1 MRVTKKV
8 IAAAL
13 ILCML
18 LQVSGAA
25 VIADDAV
32 NNKGTEISGA
42 AALGSGEA
50 MYAADIV
57 SVSVEGGK
65 SVSLES
71 GASTSAGGESVSSA
85 GGVSASAAGGESA
98 SSAGGASASAAS
110 EASAAGKDTFSTGSE
125 ESYAQSRGEEKSSAD
140 EGLSAEPSQVVPEV
154 ITNRTELSDK
164 ANEAD
169 AADTVSESGKT
180 DDGTEELTG
189 NGKAAGDEDAD
200 EDEEAAKDDKTA
212 GNKKAA
218 KDEKASENKK
228 MAKDEKAAGDED
240 ADDEKESGEEK
251 ESEDEK
257 ASEDEK
263 ESGEEE
269 ESRGNITA
277 KDAGIVLEGAG
288 EFDILVAGTLKTQGT
303 PILIDKSVNP
313 DNVSITVWKI
323 EEPVQAGG
331 KNEKHVVLEGKLG
344 EAQAV
349 TNASKKVE
357 AGIRYIIKIEP
368 SQEEL
373 INLEG
378 TEKSH
383 GYNTAKEG
391 ETVTLKISVPDG
403 YKLVGAY
410 NGDGDKVPLKKDDQ
424 GNYYV
429 VVPKAGGVY
438 LSAEFEE
445 DSDDDDDDECSGSGT
460 VSVCSYADRSRDREE
475 CDLAGKCNRI
485 IYDLNGGT
493 LNGDKGPIIVQAEL
507 DKEYKLLD
515 APKKPG
521 ARFLRWASSCKDV
534 RVSKPGDAFVFEH
547 CVKFTAV
554 WDDDSAGRCGRHK
567 VRKDCDDEEDD
578 AEDDDEDDGDEDDED
593 TEENDDGPDVTKTVR
608 ITEANDEE
616 LNINSIKVDDNPAV
630 GIEIIA
636 ARDVD
641 VDEDITVTGG
651 DQGATGIKASAEG
664 KSVTSE
670 VETGSGMKVKSEGSS
685 VGIEASASDG
695 GSLSVD
701 FEGSIDVSSGSGSS
715 VGISAHADSGSSVSI
730 EVG

>member
-8 IAAAL
+8 IAAVL
-13 ILCML
+13 ILCMM
-18 LQVSGAA
+18 LQISGAA
-25 VIADDAV
+25 VIADDAA
-32 NNKGTEISGA
+32 NSRGTEIRDA
-42 AALGSGEA
+42 AALESGEPVR
-50 MYAADIV
+50 AADIV

-65 SVSLES
+65 SVSPAS
-71 GASTSAGGESVSSA
+71 GASASAGGESVSSA
-85 GGVSASAAGGESA
+85 GG
-98 SSAGGASASAAS
+98 ASASA
-110 EASAAGKDTFSTGSE
+110 GGDTFSAGSE
-125 ESYAQSRGEEKSSAD
+125 ESHAQSQGEQKSSAD
-140 EGLSAEPSQVVPEV
+140 EGLSAEPSQAEPEA
-154 ITNRTELSDK
+154 ITDRTELSNQ
-164 ANEAD
+164 ANETETASAVGD
-169 AADTVSESGKT
+169 SRKS
-180 DDGTEELTG
+180 DDGTEALTG
-189 NGKAAGDEDAD
+189 NGKAAGDE
-200 EDEEAAKDDKTA
+200 EAAGSEKAA

-218 KDEKASENKK
+218 KNEKAG
-228 MAKDEKAAGDED
+228 GDED
-240 ADDEKESGEEK
+240 ADEDEKESGEEK
-251 ESEDEK
+251 ESEDEQ

-263 ESGEEE
+263 ESGDEE

-288 EFDILVAGTLKTQGT
+288 EFDILVTGTLKSEGT
-303 PILIDKSVNP
+303 PILIDKSVDP

-323 EEPVQAGG
+323 EDPVQAGG

-349 TNASKKVE
+349 TDDSKKVE

-368 SQEEL
+368 SQEKL

-445 DSDDDDDDECSGSGT
+445 DSDDDDECDDGGMDYICKYS
-460 VSVCSYADRSRDREE
+460 DRPRDREI
-475 CDLAGKCNRI
+475 CDLASECNRI

-493 LNGDKGPIIVQAEL
+493 LNGDKGPIIIEAES

-515 APKKPG
+515 APEKPG

-534 RVSKPGDAFVFEH
+534 RVSKPGEAFVFEH

-554 WDDDSAGRCGRHK
+554 WDDDSVGRCGRHK
-567 VRKDCDDEEDD
+567 VRKECDDE
-578 AEDDDEDDGDEDDED
+578 DDEDDGDEDDED
-593 TEENDDGPDVTKTVR
+593 SDENDDGPDVTETVR

-670 VETGSGMKVKSEGSS
+670 VETGSGMKVKSEGDS

-695 GSLSVD
+695 L
-701 FEGSIDVSSGSGSS
+701 
-715 VGISAHADSGSSVSI
+715 
-730 EVG
+730 

>member
-8 IAAAL
+8 IAAVL
-13 ILCML
+13 ILCMMM
-18 LQVSGAA
+18 QISGTA
-25 VIADDAV
+25 VIAADAA
-32 NNKGTEISGA
+32 NSRSTEISDA
-42 AALGSGEA
+42 AVEAGGEPIH
-50 MYAADIV
+50 AADIV

-65 SVSLES
+65 S
-71 GASTSAGGESVSSA
+71 GASVGGASASAAGGESASSA
-85 GGVSASAAGGESA
+85 SGASASAAGGESA

-110 EASAAGKDTFSTGSE
+110 EASAAGKDTFSTSSE
-125 ESYAQSRGEEKSSAD
+125 EPYAQSQGEERSSAD
-140 EGLSAEPSQVVPEV
+140 EGLSAEPSQAVPEV

-180 DDGTEELTG
+180 DDETEELTG

-228 MAKDEKAAGDED
+228 VAKDEKAAGDED

-251 ESEDEK
+251 ESDDEK

-269 ESRGNITA
+269 ESPGNITA

-288 EFDILVAGTLKTQGT
+288 KFDILVAGTLKTQGT
-303 PILIDKSVNP
+303 PILIDKTVNP

-383 GYNTAKEG
+383 GYNTAEEG

-445 DSDDDDDDECSGSGT
+445 DSDDDECSGSGT
-460 VSVCSYADRSRDREE
+460 VSVCNYADRSREREE

-493 LNGDKGPIIVQAEL
+493 LNGDKGPIIIQAEL
-507 DKEYKLLD
+507 DKEYKLID

-578 AEDDDEDDGDEDDED
+578 AEEDDDEDDED
-593 TEENDDGPDVTKTVR
+593 TEENDDGHDVTKTVR

-616 LNINSIKVDDNPAV
+616 LNLNSIKVDDNPAV

>member
-8 IAAAL
+8 LAAVL
-13 ILCML
+13 TLCMM
-18 LQVSGAA
+18 LQISGAA

-32 NNKGTEISGA
+32 SSRGIEISDT
-42 AALGSGEA
+42 AALKGEDFVH
-50 MYAADIV
+50 AADIV

-65 SVSLES
+65 SVSSES
-71 GASTSAGGESVSSA
+71 GAPASAGGESVSSA
-85 GGVSASAAGGESA
+85 GGASASAGGESA
-98 SSAGGASASAAS
+98 SSASGASASAVS
-110 EASAAGKDTFSTGSE
+110 EASSASKDSFSAGSE
-125 ESYAQSRGEEKSSAD
+125 ESYAQSQGEQKSSAD
-140 EGLSAEPSQVVPEV
+140 EGLSAEPSQAEPEA
-154 ITNRTELSDK
+154 ITDRTELSNQ
-164 ANEAD
+164 ANETETASAVGD
-169 AADTVSESGKT
+169 SRKS
-180 DDGTEELTG
+180 DDGTEALTG
-189 NGKAAGDEDAD
+189 NGKAAGDE
-200 EDEEAAKDDKTA
+200 EAAGSEKAA

-218 KDEKASENKK
+218 KNEKAG
-228 MAKDEKAAGDED
+228 GDED
-240 ADDEKESGEEK
+240 ADEDEKESGEEK
-251 ESEDEK
+251 ESEDEQ

-263 ESGEEE
+263 ESGDEE

-288 EFDILVAGTLKTQGT
+288 EFDILVTGTLKSEGT
-303 PILIDKSVNP
+303 PILIDKSVAP

-323 EEPVQAGG
+323 EDPVQAGG

-349 TNASKKVE
+349 TDDSKKVE

-368 SQEEL
+368 SQEKL

-445 DSDDDDDDECSGSGT
+445 DSDDDDECDDGGMDCICKYS
-460 VSVCSYADRSRDREE
+460 DRPRDREI
-475 CDLAGKCNRI
+475 CDLVSECNRI

-493 LNGDKGPIIVQAEL
+493 LNGDKGPIIIEAERE
-507 DKEYKLLD
+507 KEYKLLD
-515 APKKPG
+515 APEKPG
-521 ARFLRWASSCKDV
+521 VRFLRWASSCKDV
-534 RVSKPGDAFVFEH
+534 RVSKPGEAFVFEH

-554 WDDDSAGRCGRHK
+554 WDDDSVGRCGRHK
-567 VRKDCDDEEDD
+567 VRKECDDE
-578 AEDDDEDDGDEDDED
+578 DDEDDGDEDDED
-593 TEENDDGPDVTKTVR
+593 SDENDDGPDVTETVR

-670 VETGSGMKVKSEGSS
+670 VEIGSGMKVKSEGDS

-701 FEGSIDVSSGSGSS
+701 FEGSIEVSSGSGSS

>member
-8 IAAAL
+8 IAAVL
-13 ILCML
+13 ILCMMM
-18 LQVSGAA
+18 QISGTA
-25 VIADDAV
+25 VIAADAA
-32 NNKGTEISGA
+32 NSRSTEISDA
-42 AALGSGEA
+42 AVEAGGEPIH
-50 MYAADIV
+50 AADIV

-65 SVSLES
+65 S
-71 GASTSAGGESVSSA
+71 GASVGGA
-85 GGVSASAAGGESA
+85 SASAAGGESASSASGASASAAGVESA

-110 EASAAGKDTFSTGSE
+110 EASAAGKDTFSTSSE
-125 ESYAQSRGEEKSSAD
+125 EPYAQSQGEERSSAD
-140 EGLSAEPSQVVPEV
+140 EGLSAEPSQAVPEV

-228 MAKDEKAAGDED
+228 VAKDEKAAGDED

-251 ESEDEK
+251 ESDDEK

-269 ESRGNITA
+269 ESPGNITA

-288 EFDILVAGTLKTQGT
+288 KFDILVAGTLKTQGT
-303 PILIDKSVNP
+303 PILIDKTVNP

-445 DSDDDDDDECSGSGT
+445 DSDDDECSGSGT
-460 VSVCSYADRSRDREE
+460 VSVCNYADRSREREE

-493 LNGDKGPIIVQAEL
+493 LNGDKGPIIIQAEL
-507 DKEYKLLD
+507 DKEYKLID

-578 AEDDDEDDGDEDDED
+578 AEEDDDEDDED

-616 LNINSIKVDDNPAV
+616 LNLNSIKVDDNPAV

-701 FEGSIDVSSGSGSS
+701 FEGSIDVSSGSGSN

>member
-8 IAAAL
+8 IAAVL
-13 ILCML
+13 ILCMM
-18 LQVSGAA
+18 LQISGTA
-25 VIADDAV
+25 VIADDAA
-32 NNKGTEISGA
+32 NSRGTEIRDA
-42 AALGSGEA
+42 AALEGGEPVH
-50 MYAADIV
+50 AADIV

-65 SVSLES
+65 SVSPASSASASAGGESVSSAS

-85 GGVSASAAGGESA
+85 GGASASSASAA
-98 SSAGGASASAAS
+98 SSAGG
-110 EASAAGKDTFSTGSE
+110 DTFSAGSE
-125 ESYAQSRGEEKSSAD
+125 ESHEQSQGEEKTPAD
-140 EGLSAEPSQVVPEV
+140 EGLSAESSSDKSELN
-154 ITNRTELSDK
+154 TDRAELSDQAK
-164 ANEAD
+164 EAE
-169 AADTVSESGKT
+169 AASDSGKT
-180 DDGTEELTG
+180 DDGIEALTG
-189 NGKAAGDEDAD
+189 NGKAAGDE
-200 EDEEAAKDDKTA
+200 EAVGSEKAVKIEKAA

-218 KDEKASENKK
+218 KNEKAG
-228 MAKDEKAAGDED
+228 GDED
-240 ADDEKESGEEK
+240 ADEDEKSSEDEKESGDEK
-251 ESEDEK
+251 ESKGEK

-263 ESGEEE
+263 ESGDEE

-288 EFDILVAGTLKTQGT
+288 EFDILVTGTLKSEGT
-303 PILIDKSVNP
+303 PILIDKSVDP

-323 EEPVQAGG
+323 EDPVQAGG

-349 TNASKKVE
+349 TDDSKKVE

-368 SQEEL
+368 SQEKL

-410 NGDGDKVPLKKDDQ
+410 NGDGDKVPLKKDDH

-445 DSDDDDDDECSGSGT
+445 SSDEDDDDECSDGGMDYI
-460 VSVCSYADRSRDREE
+460 CKYADRPRDREI
-475 CDLAGKCNRI
+475 CDLASECNRI

-493 LNGDKGPIIVQAEL
+493 LNGDKGPIIIEAER
-507 DKEYKLLD
+507 DKEYNLLD
-515 APKKPG
+515 APAKPG

-534 RVSKPGDAFVFEH
+534 RVSKPGETFVFEH

-554 WDDDSAGRCGRHK
+554 WDDDSVGRCGRHK
-567 VRKDCDDEEDD
+567 VCKDCDDDEDD
-578 AEDDDEDDGDEDDED
+578 EDEDDEDDGDEEDED
-593 TEENDDGPDVTKTVR
+593 TDENDDGPDVTETVR

-641 VDEDITVTGG
+641 VNEDITVTGG

-695 GSLSVD
+695 GSLSLD

-715 VGISAHADSGSSVSI
+715 VGISAHADSGSAVSI
-730 EVG
+730 GVG

>member
-8 IAAAL
+8 IAAVL
-13 ILCML
+13 ILCMMM
-18 LQVSGAA
+18 QISGTA
-25 VIADDAV
+25 VIAADAA
-32 NNKGTEISGA
+32 NSRSTEISDA
-42 AALGSGEA
+42 AVEAGGEPIH
-50 MYAADIV
+50 AADIV

-65 SVSLES
+65 S
-71 GASTSAGGESVSSA
+71 GASVGGASASAAGGESASSA
-85 GGVSASAAGGESA
+85 SGASASAAGGESA

-110 EASAAGKDTFSTGSE
+110 EASAAGKDTFSTSSE
-125 ESYAQSRGEEKSSAD
+125 EPYAQSQGEERSSAD
-140 EGLSAEPSQVVPEV
+140 EGLSAEPSQAVPEV

-228 MAKDEKAAGDED
+228 VAKDEKAAGDED

-251 ESEDEK
+251 ESDDEK

-269 ESRGNITA
+269 ESPGNITA

-288 EFDILVAGTLKTQGT
+288 KFDILVAGTLKTQGT
-303 PILIDKSVNP
+303 PILIDKTVNP

-323 EEPVQAGG
+323 EEPVHAGG

-445 DSDDDDDDECSGSGT
+445 DSDDDECSGSGT
-460 VSVCSYADRSRDREE
+460 VSVCNYADRSREREE

-493 LNGDKGPIIVQAEL
+493 LNGDKGPIIIQAEL
-507 DKEYKLLD
+507 DKEYKLID

-578 AEDDDEDDGDEDDED
+578 AEEDDDEDDED

-616 LNINSIKVDDNPAV
+616 LNLNSIKVDDNPAV

-715 VGISAHADSGSSVSI
+715 VGISAHAGSGSSVSI

>member
-8 IAAAL
+8 TAAVL
-13 ILCML
+13 ILCMM
-18 LQVSGAA
+18 LQISGAA
-25 VIADDAV
+25 VIADDAA
-32 NNKGTEISGA
+32 NSRGIEISGPTVEK
-42 AALGSGEA
+42 GGEPVH
-50 MYAADIV
+50 AADIV

-65 SVSLES
+65 SVTSES
-71 GASTSAGGESVSSA
+71 GASASAGGESVSSA
-85 GGVSASAAGGESA
+85 GDASASAAGGESVA
-98 SSAGGASASAAS
+98 SAGGASASAAS
-110 EASAAGKDTFSTGSE
+110 EASAASKDTFSAGSE
-125 ESYAQSRGEEKSSAD
+125 ESHAQSQGEQKLSAD
-140 EGLSAEPSQVVPEV
+140 EGLSAGPSQAEPEA
-154 ITNRTELSDK
+154 ITDRAELSDQ
-164 ANEAD
+164 ANEAED
-169 AADTVSESGKT
+169 AVSDNGKT
-180 DDGTEELTG
+180 DDGTEALTG
-189 NGKAAGDEDAD
+189 NGKAAGDE
-200 EDEEAAKDDKTA
+200 EAAGSEKAVKIEKAA

-218 KDEKASENKK
+218 KNEKAG
-228 MAKDEKAAGDED
+228 GDED
-240 ADDEKESGEEK
+240 ADEDEKESGDEK
-251 ESEDEK
+251 ESKDEK

-263 ESGEEE
+263 ESGDEEE
-269 ESRGNITA
+269 ARGNITA

-288 EFDILVAGTLKTQGT
+288 EFDILVTGTLKSEGT
-303 PILIDKSVNP
+303 PILIDKSVDP

-323 EEPVQAGG
+323 EDPVQAGE

-349 TNASKKVE
+349 TDDSKKVE

-368 SQEEL
+368 SQEKL

-410 NGDGDKVPLKKDDQ
+410 NGDGDKVPLKKDDH

-445 DSDDDDDDECSGSGT
+445 NSDDDEDDDDEEDECSGRRT
-460 VSVCSYADRSRDREE
+460 ESVCSYADRPRDREI
-475 CDLAGKCNRI
+475 CDLASECNRI

-493 LNGDKGPIIVQAEL
+493 LNGDKGPIIIEAER

-515 APKKPG
+515 APAKPG

-534 RVSKPGDAFVFEH
+534 RASKPGEAFVFEH

-554 WDDDSAGRCGRHK
+554 WDDDSVGRCGRHK
-567 VRKDCDDEEDD
+567 VSKECDDGDEDD
-578 AEDDDEDDGDEDDED
+578 EDDEDDGDEDDED
-593 TEENDDGPDVTKTVR
+593 TDENDDGPDVTETVR
-608 ITEANDEE
+608 VTEESDEE

-685 VGIEASASDG
+685 FGIEASASDG

-715 VGISAHADSGSSVSI
+715 VGISAHADAGSSVSI

>member
-1 MRVTKKV
+1 MRVAKKV
-8 IAAAL
+8 LVAVL
-13 ILCML
+13 ILCMM
-18 LQVSGAA
+18 LQINGAA
-25 VIADDAV
+25 VIADDAA
-32 NNKGTEISGA
+32 NSRGTEIRDA
-42 AALGSGEA
+42 AALEGGEPVHV
-50 MYAADIV
+50 ADIV

-65 SVSLES
+65 SVSP
-71 GASTSAGGESVSSA
+71 ASSASASAGGESVSSA
-85 GGVSASAAGGESA
+85 GGASASAGGESV
-98 SSAGGASASAAS
+98 SSAGGASASS
-110 EASAAGKDTFSTGSE
+110 ASAASSAGGDTFSAGSE
-125 ESYAQSRGEEKSSAD
+125 ESHEQSQGEEKTPAD
-140 EGLSAEPSQVVPEV
+140 EGLSAESSSDKSELN
-154 ITNRTELSDK
+154 TDRAELSDQAK
-164 ANEAD
+164 EAE
-169 AADTVSESGKT
+169 AASDSGKT
-180 DDGTEELTG
+180 DDGIEALTG
-189 NGKAAGDEDAD
+189 NGKAAGDE
-200 EDEEAAKDDKTA
+200 EAVGSEKAVKIEKAA

-218 KDEKASENKK
+218 KNEKAG
-228 MAKDEKAAGDED
+228 GDED
-240 ADDEKESGEEK
+240 ADEDEKSSEDEKESGDEK
-251 ESEDEK
+251 ESKGEK

-263 ESGEEE
+263 ESGDEE

-288 EFDILVAGTLKTQGT
+288 EFDILVTGTLKSEGT
-303 PILIDKSVNP
+303 PILIDKSVDP

-323 EEPVQAGG
+323 EDPVQAGG

-349 TNASKKVE
+349 TDDSKKVE

-368 SQEEL
+368 SQEKL

-410 NGDGDKVPLKKDDQ
+410 NGDGDKVPLKKDDH

-445 DSDDDDDDECSGSGT
+445 SSDEDDDDECSDGGMDYICKY
-460 VSVCSYADRSRDREE
+460 VDRPRDREI
-475 CDLAGKCNRI
+475 CDLARECNRI

-493 LNGDKGPIIVQAEL
+493 LNGDKGPIIIEAER

-515 APKKPG
+515 APEKPG

-534 RVSKPGDAFVFEH
+534 RVSKPGEAFVFEH

-554 WDDDSAGRCGRHK
+554 WDDDSVGRCGRHK
-567 VRKDCDDEEDD
+567 VRKDCDD
-578 AEDDDEDDGDEDDED
+578 DEDDED
-593 TEENDDGPDVTKTVR
+593 DEDDDDEEDEDDDENDDGPDVTETVR

-651 DQGATGIKASAEG
+651 DQGATGVKASAEG

-715 VGISAHADSGSSVSI
+715 VGISAHADAGSSVSI

>member
-8 IAAAL
+8 IAAVL
-13 ILCML
+13 ILCMMM
-18 LQVSGAA
+18 QISGTA
-25 VIADDAV
+25 VIAADAA
-32 NNKGTEISGA
+32 NSRSTEISDA
-42 AALGSGEA
+42 AVEAGGEPIHA
-50 MYAADIV
+50 VDIV

-65 SVSLES
+65 S
-71 GASTSAGGESVSSA
+71 GASVGGA
-85 GGVSASAAGGESA
+85 SASAAGGESA
-98 SSAGGASASAAS
+98 SSASGASASAAGGEFASSAGGASASVAS
-110 EASAAGKDTFSTGSE
+110 EASAAGKDTFSTSSE
-125 ESYAQSRGEEKSSAD
+125 ETYAQSQGEERSSAD
-140 EGLSAEPSQVVPEV
+140 EGLSAEPSQAVPEV

-228 MAKDEKAAGDED
+228 VAKDEKAAGDED
-240 ADDEKESGEEK
+240 ADEDEKSAGDEK
-251 ESEDEK
+251 DAEDEK
-257 ASEDEK
+257 AFEDK
-263 ESGEEE
+263 EETT
-269 ESRGNITA
+269 GNITA
-277 KDAGIVLEGAG
+277 KDAGIVLEGG
-288 EFDILVAGTLKTQGT
+288 GKFDILVAGTLKTQGT
-303 PILIDKSVNP
+303 PILIDKTVDP

-344 EAQAV
+344 ETQAV

-368 SQEEL
+368 SQEKL

-378 TEKSH
+378 TEQSH

-403 YKLVGAY
+403 YKLIGAY
-410 NGDGDKVPLKKDDQ
+410 NGDGDKVPLKKDDH

-445 DSDDDDDDECSGSGT
+445 NSDDDEDDDDEEDECSGRRT
-460 VSVCSYADRSRDREE
+460 ESVCSYADRSRDREE

-578 AEDDDEDDGDEDDED
+578 AEEDDDEDDED

-608 ITEANDEE
+608 IKEANDEE

>member
-1 MRVTKKV
+1 M
-8 IAAAL
+8 
-13 ILCML
+13 
-18 LQVSGAA
+18 
-25 VIADDAV
+25 
-32 NNKGTEISGA
+32 
-42 AALGSGEA
+42 
-50 MYAADIV
+50 
-57 SVSVEGGK
+57 
-65 SVSLES
+65 
-71 GASTSAGGESVSSA
+71 
-85 GGVSASAAGGESA
+85 
-98 SSAGGASASAAS
+98 
-110 EASAAGKDTFSTGSE
+110 
-125 ESYAQSRGEEKSSAD
+125 
-140 EGLSAEPSQVVPEV
+140 
-154 ITNRTELSDK
+154 
-164 ANEAD
+164 
-169 AADTVSESGKT
+169 
-180 DDGTEELTG
+180 
-189 NGKAAGDEDAD
+189 
-200 EDEEAAKDDKTA
+200 
-212 GNKKAA
+212 
-218 KDEKASENKK
+218 
-228 MAKDEKAAGDED
+228 
-240 ADDEKESGEEK
+240 
-251 ESEDEK
+251 
-257 ASEDEK
+257 
-263 ESGEEE
+263 
-269 ESRGNITA
+269 
-277 KDAGIVLEGAG
+277 
-288 EFDILVAGTLKTQGT
+288 
-303 PILIDKSVNP
+303 
-313 DNVSITVWKI
+313 
-323 EEPVQAGG
+323 
-331 KNEKHVVLEGKLG
+331 LEGKLG

-349 TNASKKVE
+349 TDDSKKVE
-357 AGIRYIIKIEP
+357 TGIRYIIKIEP
-368 SQEEL
+368 SQEKL

-445 DSDDDDDDECSGSGT
+445 SSDEDDDDECSDGGMDYI
-460 VSVCSYADRSRDREE
+460 CKYADRPRNREI
-475 CDLAGKCNRI
+475 CDLASECNRI

-493 LNGDKGPIIVQAEL
+493 LNGDKGPIIIEAER

-515 APKKPG
+515 APAKPG

-534 RVSKPGDAFVFEH
+534 RVSKPGETFVFEH

-554 WDDDSAGRCGRHK
+554 WDDDSVGRCGRHK
-567 VRKDCDDEEDD
+567 VCKDCDDEEDD
-578 AEDDDEDDGDEDDED
+578 EDDDEDDDDEEDEDSD
-593 TEENDDGPDVTKTVR
+593 ENDDGPDVTETVR

-701 FEGSIDVSSGSGSS
+701 FEGSIEVSSGSGSS
-715 VGISAHADSGSSVSI
+715 VGISAHADAGSSVSI
-730 EVG
+730 EIG

>member
-1 MRVTKKV
+1 MRVAKKV
-8 IAAAL
+8 LVAVL
-13 ILCML
+13 ILCMM
-18 LQVSGAA
+18 LQINGAA
-25 VIADDAV
+25 VIADDAA
-32 NNKGTEISGA
+32 NSRGTEIRDA
-42 AALGSGEA
+42 AALEGGEPVH
-50 MYAADIV
+50 AADIV

-65 SVSLES
+65 SVSSES
-71 GASTSAGGESVSSA
+71 GAPASAGGESVSSESGASASARGESASSA
-85 GGVSASAAGGESA
+85 GGVSASAASA
-98 SSAGGASASAAS
+98 
-110 EASAAGKDTFSTGSE
+110 ASAAGGDTFSAGRE
-125 ESYAQSRGEEKSSAD
+125 ESHAQSHGEQKSSAD
-140 EGLSAEPSQVVPEV
+140 EGLSAGSSQAEPEA
-154 ITNRTELSDK
+154 ITDRTELSNQ
-164 ANEAD
+164 ANEAED
-169 AADTVSESGKT
+169 AVSVNGKT
-180 DDGTEELTG
+180 DDGTEALTG
-189 NGKAAGDEDAD
+189 NGKAAGDEKATKA
-200 EDEEAAKDDKTA
+200 EKVAGNENAAKDEKAA

-218 KDEKASENKK
+218 KNEKAG
-228 MAKDEKAAGDED
+228 GDED
-240 ADDEKESGEEK
+240 ADEDEKESGEEK

-263 ESGEEE
+263 ESEDEEA
-269 ESRGNITA
+269 SRGNITA

-288 EFDILVAGTLKTQGT
+288 EFDILVTGTLKSEGT
-303 PILIDKSVNP
+303 PILIDKSVDP

-323 EEPVQAGG
+323 EDPVQAGG

-349 TNASKKVE
+349 TDDSKKVE

-368 SQEEL
+368 SQEKL

-410 NGDGDKVPLKKDDQ
+410 NGDGDKVPLKKDDH

-445 DSDDDDDDECSGSGT
+445 NSDDDEDDDDEEDECSGRRT
-460 VSVCSYADRSRDREE
+460 ESVCSYADRSRDREE

-493 LNGDKGPIIVQAEL
+493 LNGDKGPIIIEAER
-507 DKEYKLLD
+507 DTEYKLLD
-515 APKKPG
+515 APEKPG

-534 RVSKPGDAFVFEH
+534 RVSKPGETFVFEH

-554 WDDDSAGRCGRHK
+554 WDDDSVGRCGRHK
-567 VRKDCDDEEDD
+567 VRKDCDD
-578 AEDDDEDDGDEDDED
+578 DEDDED
-593 TEENDDGPDVTKTVR
+593 DEDDDDEEDEDDDENDDGPDVTETVR

-636 ARDVD
+636 SRDVD

-715 VGISAHADSGSSVSI
+715 VGISAHAGSGSSVSI

>member
-8 IAAAL
+8 IAAVL
-13 ILCML
+13 ILCMM
-18 LQVSGAA
+18 LQISGAA
-25 VIADDAV
+25 VIADDAA
-32 NNKGTEISGA
+32 NSRSTEISDA
-42 AALGSGEA
+42 AVEAGGEPVRV
-50 MYAADIV
+50 ADIV

-65 SVSLES
+65 S
-71 GASTSAGGESVSSA
+71 GASSGSVSASAAGGESVSSA
-85 GGVSASAAGGESA
+85 GSVSASSASAA
-98 SSAGGASASAAS
+98 SSAGGDSFSA
-110 EASAAGKDTFSTGSE
+110 GSE
-125 ESYAQSRGEEKSSAD
+125 ESHAQSQGEQKSSAD
-140 EGLSAEPSQVVPEV
+140 EGLSAGPSQAEPEA
-154 ITNRTELSDK
+154 ITDRAELSDH
-164 ANEAD
+164 ANEAE
-169 AADTVSESGKT
+169 AAGAVSDSGKT
-180 DDGTEELTG
+180 DDGTEVLTG
-189 NGKAAGDEDAD
+189 NGKAA
-200 EDEEAAKDDKTA
+200 EDEEAAGSEKAAKVEKAA

-218 KDEKASENKK
+218 KDEKT
-228 MAKDEKAAGDED
+228 DGDED
-240 ADDEKESGEEK
+240 ADEKESGEEK

-263 ESGEEE
+263 ESEDEE

-288 EFDILVAGTLKTQGT
+288 EFDIFVAGTLKTQGT
-303 PILIDKSVNP
+303 PILIDKSVDP
-313 DNVSITVWKI
+313 DKVSITVWKI

-349 TNASKKVE
+349 TDDSKKVE
-357 AGIRYIIKIEP
+357 AAIRYIIKIEP

-410 NGDGDKVPLKKDDQ
+410 NGDGDKVPLKKDDH

-445 DSDDDDDDECSGSGT
+445 NSDDDEDDDDEDECSGRRT
-460 VSVCSYADRSRDREE
+460 ESVCSYADRSRDREE
-475 CDLAGKCNRI
+475 CDLAGKCNRV

-493 LNGDKGPIIVQAEL
+493 LNGDKGPIIIEAES

-515 APKKPG
+515 APEKPG

-534 RVSKPGDAFVFEH
+534 RASKPGEAFVFEH

-554 WDDDSAGRCGRHK
+554 WDDDSVGRCGRHK
-567 VRKDCDDEEDD
+567 VCKDCDDDEDD
-578 AEDDDEDDGDEDDED
+578 EDEDDEDDGDEEDED
-593 TEENDDGPDVTKTVR
+593 TDENDDGPDVTETVR

-685 VGIEASASDG
+685 VGIEASASEG

-715 VGISAHADSGSSVSI
+715 VGISAHADAGSSVSI

>member
-8 IAAAL
+8 IAAVL
-13 ILCML
+13 ILCMM
-18 LQVSGAA
+18 LQISGAA
-25 VIADDAV
+25 VIADDAA
-32 NNKGTEISGA
+32 NSRGTEIRDA
-42 AALGSGEA
+42 AALEGGEPVR
-50 MYAADIV
+50 AADIV

-65 SVSLES
+65 SVSPAS
-71 GASTSAGGESVSSA
+71 GASASAGGESVSSA
-85 GGVSASAAGGESA
+85 GG
-98 SSAGGASASAAS
+98 ASASA
-110 EASAAGKDTFSTGSE
+110 GGDTFSAGSE
-125 ESYAQSRGEEKSSAD
+125 ESHAQSQGEQKSSAD
-140 EGLSAEPSQVVPEV
+140 EGLSAEPFQAEPEA
-154 ITNRTELSDK
+154 ITDRTELSNQ
-164 ANEAD
+164 ANETETASAVGD
-169 AADTVSESGKT
+169 SRKS
-180 DDGTEELTG
+180 DDGTEALTG
-189 NGKAAGDEDAD
+189 NGKAAGDE
-200 EDEEAAKDDKTA
+200 EAAGSEKAIKIEKTV

-218 KDEKASENKK
+218 KNEKAG
-228 MAKDEKAAGDED
+228 GDED
-240 ADDEKESGEEK
+240 ADEDEKESGDEK

-257 ASEDEK
+257 ASEDKK
-263 ESGEEE
+263 ESGDEE

-288 EFDILVAGTLKTQGT
+288 EFDILVTGTLKSEGT
-303 PILIDKSVNP
+303 PILIDKSVAP

-323 EEPVQAGG
+323 EDPVQAGG

-349 TNASKKVE
+349 TDDSKKVE

-368 SQEEL
+368 SQEKL

-445 DSDDDDDDECSGSGT
+445 DSDDDECDDGGMDYICKYSDSP
-460 VSVCSYADRSRDREE
+460 RDREI
-475 CDLAGKCNRI
+475 CDLVSECNRI

-493 LNGDKGPIIVQAEL
+493 LNGDKGPIIIETER

-515 APKKPG
+515 APAKPG

-534 RVSKPGDAFVFEH
+534 RVSKPGEAFVFEH

-554 WDDDSAGRCGRHK
+554 WDDDSVGHCSRHK
-567 VRKDCDDEEDD
+567 VCKDCDDEEDD
-578 AEDDDEDDGDEDDED
+578 DEDDED
-593 TEENDDGPDVTKTVR
+593 DDDEDEEDTDENDDGPDVTETVR

-670 VETGSGMKVKSEGSS
+670 VETGSGMKVKSEGDS

-701 FEGSIDVSSGSGSS
+701 FEGSIEVSSGSGSS

>member
-8 IAAAL
+8 IAAVL
-13 ILCML
+13 ILCMM
-18 LQVSGAA
+18 LQISGAA
-25 VIADDAV
+25 VIADDAA
-32 NNKGTEISGA
+32 NSRGTEIRDA
-42 AALGSGEA
+42 AALEGGEPVH
-50 MYAADIV
+50 AADIV

-65 SVSLES
+65 SVSPAS
-71 GASTSAGGESVSSA
+71 GASASAGGESVSSA
-85 GGVSASAAGGESA
+85 GG
-98 SSAGGASASAAS
+98 ASASAAN
-110 EASAAGKDTFSTGSE
+110 ETSAASKDTFSAGSE

-140 EGLSAEPSQVVPEV
+140 EGLSARSSQAEPEA
-154 ITNRTELSDK
+154 ITDRAELSNQ
-164 ANEAD
+164 ANEAE
-169 AADTVSESGKT
+169 AAGAVSDSRKT
-180 DDGTEELTG
+180 DDGTEALTG
-189 NGKAAGDEDAD
+189 NGKAAGDE
-200 EDEEAAKDDKTA
+200 EAAGSEKAAKIEKAA

-218 KDEKASENKK
+218 KNEKAG
-228 MAKDEKAAGDED
+228 GDED
-240 ADDEKESGEEK
+240 ADEDEKESGEEK

-263 ESGEEE
+263 ESGDEEA
-269 ESRGNITA
+269 SRGNITA
-277 KDAGIVLEGAG
+277 KDAGVVLEGAG
-288 EFDILVAGTLKTQGT
+288 EFDILVTGTLKSEGT
-303 PILIDKSVNP
+303 PILIDKSVDP

-323 EEPVQAGG
+323 EDPVQTGG
-331 KNEKHVVLEGKLG
+331 KNGKHVVLEGKLG

-349 TNASKKVE
+349 TDDSKKVE

-368 SQEEL
+368 SQEKL

-410 NGDGDKVPLKKDDQ
+410 NGDGDKVPLKKDDH

-445 DSDDDDDDECSGSGT
+445 SSDEDDDDDECSDGGMDYICKY
-460 VSVCSYADRSRDREE
+460 VDRPRDREI
-475 CDLAGKCNRI
+475 CDLASECNRI

-493 LNGDKGPIIVQAEL
+493 LNGDKGPIIIEAER
-507 DKEYKLLD
+507 DKEYKLLV
-515 APKKPG
+515 APEKPG

-534 RVSKPGDAFVFEH
+534 RVSKPGEAFVFEH

-554 WDDDSAGRCGRHK
+554 WDDDSVGRCGRHK
-567 VRKDCDDEEDD
+567 VCKDCDDDEDD
-578 AEDDDEDDGDEDDED
+578 EDDEDDGDEDDED
-593 TEENDDGPDVTKTVR
+593 DDEKDDGPDVTETVR

-651 DQGATGIKASAEG
+651 DQGATGVKASAEG

-701 FEGSIDVSSGSGSS
+701 FEGSIEVSSGSGSS
-715 VGISAHADSGSSVSI
+715 VGISAHADAGSSVSI
-730 EVG
+730 EIG

>member
-1 MRVTKKV
+1 MRVAKKV
-8 IAAAL
+8 LVAVL
-13 ILCML
+13 ILCMM
-18 LQVSGAA
+18 LQINGAA
-25 VIADDAV
+25 VIADDAA
-32 NNKGTEISGA
+32 NSRGTEIRDA
-42 AALGSGEA
+42 AALEGGEPVHV
-50 MYAADIV
+50 ADIV

-65 SVSLES
+65 SVSPASSASASAGGESVSSAGGASASAGGESVSSAS

-85 GGVSASAAGGESA
+85 GGASASSASAA
-98 SSAGGASASAAS
+98 SSAGG
-110 EASAAGKDTFSTGSE
+110 DTFSAGSE
-125 ESYAQSRGEEKSSAD
+125 ESHEQSQGEEKTPAD
-140 EGLSAEPSQVVPEV
+140 EGLSAESSSDKSELN
-154 ITNRTELSDK
+154 TDRAELSDQAK
-164 ANEAD
+164 EAE
-169 AADTVSESGKT
+169 AASDSGKT
-180 DDGTEELTG
+180 DDGIEALTG
-189 NGKAAGDEDAD
+189 NGKAAGDE
-200 EDEEAAKDDKTA
+200 EAVGFEKAVKIEKAA

-218 KDEKASENKK
+218 KNEKAG
-228 MAKDEKAAGDED
+228 GDED
-240 ADDEKESGEEK
+240 ADEDEKESKG
-251 ESEDEK
+251 EK

-263 ESGEEE
+263 ESGDEE

-288 EFDILVAGTLKTQGT
+288 EFDILVTGTLKSEGT
-303 PILIDKSVNP
+303 PILIDKSVDP
-313 DNVSITVWKI
+313 DNMSITVWKI
-323 EEPVQAGG
+323 EDPVQAGG

-349 TNASKKVE
+349 TDDSKKVE

-368 SQEEL
+368 SQEKL

-445 DSDDDDDDECSGSGT
+445 SSDEDDDDECSDGGMDYI
-460 VSVCSYADRSRDREE
+460 CKYADRPRNREI
-475 CDLAGKCNRI
+475 CDLASECNRI

-493 LNGDKGPIIVQAEL
+493 LNGDKGPIIIEAES

-515 APKKPG
+515 APEKPG

-534 RVSKPGDAFVFEH
+534 RVSKPGEAFVFEH

-554 WDDDSAGRCGRHK
+554 WDDDSVGRCGRHK
-567 VRKDCDDEEDD
+567 VCKDC
-578 AEDDDEDDGDEDDED
+578 DDDEDDEDDED
-593 TEENDDGPDVTKTVR
+593 DDDEEDEDDDENDDGSDVTETVR

-651 DQGATGIKASAEG
+651 DQGATGVKASAEG

-715 VGISAHADSGSSVSI
+715 VGISAHADAGSSVSI

>member
-8 IAAAL
+8 IAAVL
-13 ILCML
+13 ILCMM
-18 LQVSGAA
+18 LQISGAA
-25 VIADDAV
+25 VIADDAA
-32 NNKGTEISGA
+32 NSRGTEIRDA
-42 AALGSGEA
+42 AALESGEPVR
-50 MYAADIV
+50 AADIV

-65 SVSLES
+65 SVSPAS
-71 GASTSAGGESVSSA
+71 GASASAGGESVSSA
-85 GGVSASAAGGESA
+85 GG
-98 SSAGGASASAAS
+98 ASASA
-110 EASAAGKDTFSTGSE
+110 GGDTFSAGSE
-125 ESYAQSRGEEKSSAD
+125 ESHAQSQGEQKSSAD
-140 EGLSAEPSQVVPEV
+140 EGLSAEPSQAEPEA
-154 ITNRTELSDK
+154 ITDRTELSNQ
-164 ANEAD
+164 ANETETASAVGD
-169 AADTVSESGKT
+169 SRKS
-180 DDGTEELTG
+180 DDGTEALTG
-189 NGKAAGDEDAD
+189 NGKAAGDE
-200 EDEEAAKDDKTA
+200 EAAGSEKAA

-218 KDEKASENKK
+218 KNEKAG
-228 MAKDEKAAGDED
+228 GDED
-240 ADDEKESGEEK
+240 ADEDEKESGEEK
-251 ESEDEK
+251 ESEDEQ

-263 ESGEEE
+263 ESGDEE

-288 EFDILVAGTLKTQGT
+288 EFDILVTGTLKSEGT
-303 PILIDKSVNP
+303 PILIDKSVDP

-323 EEPVQAGG
+323 EDPVQAGG

-349 TNASKKVE
+349 TDDSKKVE

-368 SQEEL
+368 SQEKL

-445 DSDDDDDDECSGSGT
+445 DSDDDDECDDGGMDYICKYS
-460 VSVCSYADRSRDREE
+460 DRPRDREI
-475 CDLAGKCNRI
+475 CDLASECNRI

-493 LNGDKGPIIVQAEL
+493 LNGDKGPIIIEAES

-515 APKKPG
+515 APEKPG

-534 RVSKPGDAFVFEH
+534 RVSKPASCKDVRVSKPGEAFVFEH

-554 WDDDSAGRCGRHK
+554 WDDDSVGRCGRHK
-567 VRKDCDDEEDD
+567 VRKECDDEEDD
-578 AEDDDEDDGDEDDED
+578 DEDDED
-593 TEENDDGPDVTKTVR
+593 DDDEDEEDTDENDDGPDVTETVR

-670 VETGSGMKVKSEGSS
+670 VETGSGMKVKSEGDS

-701 FEGSIDVSSGSGSS
+701 FEGSIEVSSGSGSS

>member
-8 IAAAL
+8 IAAVL
-13 ILCML
+13 ILCMM
-18 LQVSGAA
+18 LQISGAA
-25 VIADDAV
+25 VIADDAA
-32 NNKGTEISGA
+32 NSRGIEISGPTVEK
-42 AALGSGEA
+42 GGEPVH
-50 MYAADIV
+50 AADIV

-65 SVSLES
+65 SVSPASGASASAGGES
-71 GASTSAGGESVSSA
+71 VSSVGGASTSAGGESVSSA
-85 GGVSASAAGGESA
+85 GGASASAGGESV

-110 EASAAGKDTFSTGSE
+110 AASAAGGDTFSAGSE
-125 ESYAQSRGEEKSSAD
+125 ESHAQSQGEQKSSAD
-140 EGLSAEPSQVVPEV
+140 EGLTAEPSQTEPEA
-154 ITNRTELSDK
+154 IKDRTELSNQ
-164 ANEAD
+164 ANEGA
-169 AADTVSESGKT
+169 VSDSRKT
-180 DDGTEELTG
+180 DDGTEALTG
-189 NGKAAGDEDAD
+189 NGKAAGDE
-200 EDEEAAKDDKTA
+200 EAAGSEKAAKIEKAA

-218 KDEKASENKK
+218 KNEKAG
-228 MAKDEKAAGDED
+228 GDED
-240 ADDEKESGEEK
+240 ADEDEKESGDEK

-263 ESGEEE
+263 ESGDEEA
-269 ESRGNITA
+269 SRGNITA

-288 EFDILVAGTLKTQGT
+288 EFDILVTGTLKSEGT
-303 PILIDKSVNP
+303 PILIDKSVEP

-323 EEPVQAGG
+323 EDPVQAGG

-349 TNASKKVE
+349 TDDSKKVE

-368 SQEEL
+368 SQEKL

-410 NGDGDKVPLKKDDQ
+410 NGDGDKVPLKKDDH

-445 DSDDDDDDECSGSGT
+445 SSDKDDDDDEEDECSGRRT
-460 VSVCSYADRSRDREE
+460 ESVCSYADRSRDREE

-493 LNGDKGPIIVQAEL
+493 LNGDKGPIIVQAER

-515 APKKPG
+515 APEKPG

-534 RVSKPGDAFVFEH
+534 RVSKPGEAFVFEH

-554 WDDDSAGRCGRHK
+554 WDDDSVGRCGRHK
-567 VRKDCDDEEDD
+567 VRKDCDDDE
-578 AEDDDEDDGDEDDED
+578 DDEDDGDEDDED
-593 TEENDDGPDVTKTVR
+593 TDENDDGPDVTETVR

-636 ARDVD
+636 ACDVD

-651 DQGATGIKASAEG
+651 DQGATGVKASAEG

-701 FEGSIDVSSGSGSS
+701 FDGSIDVSSGSGSS

>member
-8 IAAAL
+8 IAAVL
-13 ILCML
+13 ILCMM
-18 LQVSGAA
+18 LQISGAA

-32 NNKGTEISGA
+32 SSRGIEISDT
-42 AALGSGEA
+42 AALKGEDFVH
-50 MYAADIV
+50 AADIV

-65 SVSLES
+65 SVSSES
-71 GASTSAGGESVSSA
+71 GAPASAGGESVSSA
-85 GGVSASAAGGESA
+85 GG
-98 SSAGGASASAAS
+98 ASASA
-110 EASAAGKDTFSTGSE
+110 GGDTFSAGSE
-125 ESYAQSRGEEKSSAD
+125 ESHAQSQGEQKSSAD
-140 EGLSAEPSQVVPEV
+140 EGLSAEPSQAEPEA
-154 ITNRTELSDK
+154 ITDRTELSNQ
-164 ANEAD
+164 ANETETASAVGD
-169 AADTVSESGKT
+169 SRKS
-180 DDGTEELTG
+180 DDGTEALTG
-189 NGKAAGDEDAD
+189 NGKAAGDE
-200 EDEEAAKDDKTA
+200 EAAGSEKAA

-218 KDEKASENKK
+218 KNEKAG
-228 MAKDEKAAGDED
+228 GDED
-240 ADDEKESGEEK
+240 ADEDEKESGEEK
-251 ESEDEK
+251 ESEDEQ

-263 ESGEEE
+263 ESGDEE

-288 EFDILVAGTLKTQGT
+288 EFDILVTGTLKSEGT
-303 PILIDKSVNP
+303 PILIDKSVDP

-323 EEPVQAGG
+323 EDPVQAGG

-349 TNASKKVE
+349 TDDSKKVE

-368 SQEEL
+368 SQEKL

-445 DSDDDDDDECSGSGT
+445 DSDDDDECDDGGMDYICKYS
-460 VSVCSYADRSRDREE
+460 DRPRDREI
-475 CDLAGKCNRI
+475 CDLASECNRI

-493 LNGDKGPIIVQAEL
+493 LNGDKGPIIIEAES

-515 APKKPG
+515 APEKPG

-534 RVSKPGDAFVFEH
+534 RVSKPGEAFVFEH

-554 WDDDSAGRCGRHK
+554 WDDDSVGHCSRHK
-567 VRKDCDDEEDD
+567 VCKDCDDEEDD
-578 AEDDDEDDGDEDDED
+578 DEDDED
-593 TEENDDGPDVTKTVR
+593 DDDEDEEDTDENDDGPDVTETVR

-670 VETGSGMKVKSEGSS
+670 VETGSGMKVKSEGDS

-701 FEGSIDVSSGSGSS
+701 FEGSIEVSSGSGSS

>member
-8 IAAAL
+8 IAAVL
-13 ILCML
+13 ILCMM
-18 LQVSGAA
+18 LQISGAA
-25 VIADDAV
+25 VIADDAA
-32 NNKGTEISGA
+32 NSRGIEISGPTVEK
-42 AALGSGEA
+42 GGEPVH
-50 MYAADIV
+50 AADIV

-65 SVSLES
+65 SVSP
-71 GASTSAGGESVSSA
+71 AS
-85 GGVSASAAGGESA
+85 
-98 SSAGGASASAAS
+98 GASASA
-110 EASAAGKDTFSTGSE
+110 GGDTFSAGSE
-125 ESYAQSRGEEKSSAD
+125 ESHAQSQGEQKSSAD
-140 EGLSAEPSQVVPEV
+140 EGLSAEPSQAEPEA
-154 ITNRTELSDK
+154 ITDRTELSNQ
-164 ANEAD
+164 ANEGA
-169 AADTVSESGKT
+169 VSDSRKT
-180 DDGTEELTG
+180 DDGTEALTG
-189 NGKAAGDEDAD
+189 NGKAAGDE
-200 EDEEAAKDDKTA
+200 EAGSEKAA

-218 KDEKASENKK
+218 KNEKAG
-228 MAKDEKAAGDED
+228 GDED
-240 ADDEKESGEEK
+240 ADEDEKESGEEK
-251 ESEDEK
+251 ESEDEQ

-263 ESGEEE
+263 ESGDEE

-288 EFDILVAGTLKTQGT
+288 EFDILVTGTLKSEGT
-303 PILIDKSVNP
+303 PILIDKSVDP

-323 EEPVQAGG
+323 EDPVQAGG

-349 TNASKKVE
+349 TDDSKKVE

-368 SQEEL
+368 SQEKL

-410 NGDGDKVPLKKDDQ
+410 NGDGDKVPLKKDDH

-445 DSDDDDDDECSGSGT
+445 NSDDDEDDDDEDECSGRRT
-460 VSVCSYADRSRDREE
+460 ESVCSYADRSRDREE
-475 CDLAGKCNRI
+475 CDLAGKCNRV

-493 LNGDKGPIIVQAEL
+493 LNGDKGPIIIEAES

-515 APKKPG
+515 APEKPG

-534 RVSKPGDAFVFEH
+534 RVSKPGEAFVFEH

-554 WDDDSAGRCGRHK
+554 WDDDSVGRCGRHK
-567 VRKDCDDEEDD
+567 VRKDCDDE
-578 AEDDDEDDGDEDDED
+578 DDEDDGDEDDED
-593 TEENDDGPDVTKTVR
+593 SDENDDGPDVTETVR

-715 VGISAHADSGSSVSI
+715 VGISAHADAGSSVSI
-730 EVG
+730 EIG

>member
-1 MRVTKKV
+1 MGVTKKV
-8 IAAAL
+8 IAAVL
-13 ILCML
+13 ILCMM
-18 LQVSGAA
+18 LQISGAA

-32 NNKGTEISGA
+32 NSRGTEISDA
-42 AALGSGEA
+42 AALEGGEPVH
-50 MYAADIV
+50 AADIV

-65 SVSLES
+65 SVSPAS
-71 GASTSAGGESVSSA
+71 GASASAGGESVSSA
-85 GGVSASAAGGESA
+85 GG
-98 SSAGGASASAAS
+98 ASASA
-110 EASAAGKDTFSTGSE
+110 GGDTFSAGSE
-125 ESYAQSRGEEKSSAD
+125 ESHAQSQGEQKSSAD
-140 EGLSAEPSQVVPEV
+140 EGLSAEPSQAVPEV

-228 MAKDEKAAGDED
+228 VAKDEKAAGDED

-251 ESEDEK
+251 ESDDEK

-269 ESRGNITA
+269 ESPGNITA

-288 EFDILVAGTLKTQGT
+288 KFDILVAGTLKTQGT
-303 PILIDKSVNP
+303 PILIDKTVNP

-445 DSDDDDDDECSGSGT
+445 DSDDDECSGSGT
-460 VSVCSYADRSRDREE
+460 VSVCNYADRSREREE

-493 LNGDKGPIIVQAEL
+493 LNGDKGPIIIQAEL
-507 DKEYKLLD
+507 DKEYKLID

-578 AEDDDEDDGDEDDED
+578 AEEDDDEDDED

-616 LNINSIKVDDNPAV
+616 LNLNSIKVDDNPAV

>member
-8 IAAAL
+8 IAAVL
-13 ILCML
+13 ILCMM
-18 LQVSGAA
+18 LQISGAA
-25 VIADDAV
+25 VIADDAA
-32 NNKGTEISGA
+32 NSRGIEISGSTVEK
-42 AALGSGEA
+42 GGEPVH
-50 MYAADIV
+50 AADIV

-65 SVSLES
+65 SVSP
-71 GASTSAGGESVSSA
+71 ASSASASAGGESVSSA
-85 GGVSASAAGGESA
+85 GGASASAGGESVP
-98 SSAGGASASAAS
+98 SVGGASASAGEESAS
-110 EASAAGKDTFSTGSE
+110 SVGGASASTASAASAAGGDTFSAGSE
-125 ESYAQSRGEEKSSAD
+125 ESHAQSQGEQKSSAD
-140 EGLSAEPSQVVPEV
+140 EGLSTEPSQAEPEA
-154 ITNRTELSDK
+154 ITDRTELSNQ
-164 ANEAD
+164 ANEAE
-169 AADTVSESGKT
+169 AAGAVSDSGKT
-180 DDGTEELTG
+180 DDGTEALTG
-189 NGKAAGDEDAD
+189 NGKAAGDE
-200 EDEEAAKDDKTA
+200 EAAGSEKAA
-212 GNKKAA
+212 GNRKAA
-218 KDEKASENKK
+218 KNEKAG
-228 MAKDEKAAGDED
+228 GDED
-240 ADDEKESGEEK
+240 ADEDEKESGEEK
-251 ESEDEK
+251 ESEEEK

-263 ESGEEE
+263 ESGDEE

-288 EFDILVAGTLKTQGT
+288 EFDILVTGTLKSEGT
-303 PILIDKSVNP
+303 PILIDKSVDP

-323 EEPVQAGG
+323 EDPVQAGG
-331 KNEKHVVLEGKLG
+331 KNGKHVVLEGKLG

-349 TNASKKVE
+349 TDDSKKVE

-368 SQEEL
+368 SQEKL

-445 DSDDDDDDECSGSGT
+445 DSDDECDDGGMDCICKYS
-460 VSVCSYADRSRDREE
+460 DRPRDREI
-475 CDLAGKCNRI
+475 CDLVSECNRI

-493 LNGDKGPIIVQAEL
+493 LNGDKGPIIIEAER

-515 APKKPG
+515 APEKPG

-534 RVSKPGDAFVFEH
+534 RVSKPGETFVFEH

-554 WDDDSAGRCGRHK
+554 WDDDSVGRCGRHK
-567 VRKDCDDEEDD
+567 VCKDCDDEEDD
-578 AEDDDEDDGDEDDED
+578 DEDDED
-593 TEENDDGPDVTKTVR
+593 DDDEDEEDTDENDDGPDVTETVR

-701 FEGSIDVSSGSGSS
+701 FEGSIDVSSGPGSS
-715 VGISAHADSGSSVSI
+715 VGISAHADAGSSVSI
-730 EVG
+730 EIG